1 MADTYGTMNSNEA
14 ACSTNFKEAVC
25 IDAYR
30 VYDSCGDKDCLEDLR
45 VYFTEGGQSLIDQAS
60 NVRMRSVEVMM
71 VYVDLEPVPFH
82 KGFYAVDMT
91 FFFNVGLDVFQA
103 PAAPPITVYG
113 LSLFNKRVV
122 LYGSEGN
129 VKIFSSDYSREE
141 MDTQNTPIKN
151 LPKASVQ
158 VAEPIGLS
166 AKLCEYRECGSP
178 CCRIPDCVCRRY
190 GGNFCMQGCSKAV
203 YVTIGIF
210 TIVQI
215 ERNVQMLIP
224 AYDFCIP
231 EKECTTTSDNPCE
244 LFGKIDF
251 PTNEF
256 FPPKVGDSCG
266 EDHGCCC
273 GRPL

>member
-1 MADTYGTMNSNEA
+1 MAENYGVPNGCEA
-14 ACSTNFKEAVC
+14 PCNGNFKEAVC

-45 VYFTEGGQSLIDQAS
+45 VYFTDPAQNVIDQSS
-60 NVRMRSVEVMM
+60 NVRMRNAEVIM

-82 KGFYAVDMT
+82 KGFYSVDMT
-91 FFFNVGLDVFQA
+91 FFFAVYLDAFRA
-103 PAAPPITVYG
+103 PAVPPVTVCG
-113 LSLFNKRVV
+113 LSIFSKRVV

-129 VKIFSSDYSREE
+129 VKIFSSDCSMDE
-141 MDTQNTPIKN
+141 MDEQNAPVRS
-151 LPKASVQ
+151 LPKATVQ

-166 AKLCEYRECGSP
+166 AKLCEYRGCDSC
-178 CCRIPDCVCRRY
+178 CCRIPDCICKRY
-190 GGNFCMQGCSKAV
+190 GGDFCTQQTCKAV
-203 YVTIGIF
+203 YATIGIF

-231 EKECTTTSDNPCE
+231 DKGCNTTSDNPCE
-244 LFGKIDF
+244 MFGQIDF

-256 FPPKVGDSCG
+256 FPPKVTDICG
-266 EDHGCCC
+266 EDHGCC
-273 GRPL
+273 GPR

>member
-1 MADTYGTMNSNEA
+1 MADTYGTMNSEA
-14 ACSTNFKEAVC
+14 GCSTNFKEAVC

-45 VYFTEGGQSLIDQAS
+45 VYFTEGGQNLIDQAN

-141 MDTQNTPIKN
+141 LDSQNTPIKN

-158 VAEPIGLS
+158 VAEPIGLA
-166 AKLCEYRECGSP
+166 AKLCEYRECCPP
-178 CCRIPDCVCRRY
+178 CCRIPDCICRRY
-190 GGNFCMQGCSKAV
+190 GGNFCMQDCTKAV

-231 EKECTTTSDNPCE
+231 EKECTTTSDSPCE

-256 FPPKVGDSCG
+256 FPPKVGDVCG

-273 GRPL
+273 GNPT